1 MFTFWQTLERYLC
14 SCRILYTVE
23 SFFLP
28 SLSLS
33 LSFSLKHSGCQR
45 NRALRANCIPLL
57 SLCLSFHSFC
67 FSLSPGS
74 VSTAARLLHQN
85 MNRHLS
91 HTLLPT
97 NLPPPPIPHRT
108 PYPPLPPQRPLHYSG
123 PPSCSISWKKR
134 FLFCEYFTA
143 LQTFAMCMSFL
154 LLLLLFHFVF
164 YFGQCCFIPTISV
177 PSSLLRTQLY

>member
-14 SCRILYTVE
+14 NCRILYTVE
-23 SFFLP
+23 SFFAP
-28 SLSLS
+28 FSLS

-91 HTLLPT
+91 HTPLST
-97 NLPPPPIPHRT
+97 NLPPPPSHVSPPNPLYPHNAPSTTRA
-108 PYPPLPPQRPLHYSG
+108 LHLAVSLG
-123 PPSCSISWKKR
+123 KSVSCSANISQPCKR
-134 FLFCEYFTA
+134 LRCVCLFFFFFFILHFILGSA
-143 LQTFAMCMSFL
+143 VLPLQ
-154 LLLLLFHFVF
+154 
-164 YFGQCCFIPTISV
+164 
-177 PSSLLRTQLY
+177 

>member
-28 SLSLS
+28 SLS

-67 FSLSPGS
+67 FCLSPGS

-91 HTLLPT
+91 HTPLPT
-97 NLPPPPIPHRT
+97 NLPPPSHIATPTPLYPHNAPSITRA
-108 PYPPLPPQRPLHYSG
+108 LHLAVSLG
-123 PPSCSISWKKR
+123 KSVSCSANISQPCKR
-134 FLFCEYFTA
+134 LRCVCLFFFFFFFFFILYFILGSA
-143 LQTFAMCMSFL
+143 VLSPQ
-154 LLLLLFHFVF
+154 
-164 YFGQCCFIPTISV
+164 
-177 PSSLLRTQLY
+177 